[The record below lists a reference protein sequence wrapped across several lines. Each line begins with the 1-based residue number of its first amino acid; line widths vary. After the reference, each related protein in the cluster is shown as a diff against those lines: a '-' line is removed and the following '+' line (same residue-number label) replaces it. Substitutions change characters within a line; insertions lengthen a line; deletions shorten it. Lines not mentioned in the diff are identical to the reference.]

1 MKALCI
7 KQLSIFD
14 EGHLYE
20 YTRATLLG
28 QYVYDPPIK
37 VLAKSTIMAAI
48 KRPAHEFI
56 VTRKLRYDSFRLMVN
71 DYFSNEIDFIDKLKN
86 ATGLNI
92 ITIMPRIKG
101 YILKAKFEDHEFHAH
116 FRRFL

>member
-7 KQLSIFD
+7 NQLSIFD

-48 KRPAHEFI
+48 KRPAHEFL
-56 VTRKLRYDSFRLMVN
+56 VTKILSYDSFRLIV
-71 DYFSNEIDFIDKLKN
+71 SNSIHLIDKLEKV
-86 ATGLNI
+86 TGLNLT
-92 ITIMPRIKG
+92 TIMRQPNG